1 MREWRLH
8 YKIWAYGGFV
18 VQDCDFRLH
27 SARCKTLGCMVQDTE
42 REAIKSKMRESGLY
56 SVYRSTGCGN
66 TVGTLKGQANAK
78 LKHTE

>member
-42 REAIKSKMRESGLY
+42 REAIKSKMRDCRLQSAGY
-56 SVYRSTGCGN
+56 GTGGYIKQDAGKWA
-66 TVGTLKGQANAK
+66 V
-78 LKHTE
+78 